1 MGLRYSMRPRAG
13 AIEVRKGE
21 ARMGGKVVTVAQQK
35 GGAGKTTLAAHLAAY
50 WSQSG
55 RNVAAVDIDPQ
66 GSFTHWTE
74 LRFQA
79 RPNHGLGFG
88 FARLSGWR
96 LPHELDRL
104 AREHDV
110 VVVDS
115 APHAQADSRT
125 AIRYS
130 HLVLVP
136 VQPSPMDLW
145 ATLPTLELAR
155 MEKRRAMLVINR
167 MPPRSLLAAEMAQ
180 KLAEIDV
187 KVANIVLGNRT
198 GYAASLGHGL
208 GVTEAEPGTTAAL
221 ELSRLADEVA
231 AYAGLD

>member
-1 MGLRYSMRPRAG
+1 
-13 AIEVRKGE
+13 
-21 ARMGGKVVTVAQQK
+21 MGGKVVTVAQQK
-35 GGAGKTTLAAHLAAY
+35 GGAGKTTLAVHLAAY
-50 WSQSG
+50 WAQSG

-74 LRFQA
+74 LRFAA
-79 RPNHGLGFG
+79 RPHQGLGFG
-88 FARLSGWR
+88 FAKLSGWR

-115 APHAQADSRT
+115 APHAQTDSRT

-155 MEKRRAMLVINR
+155 AEKRRAMLVINR

-180 KLAEIDV
+180 KLSQIDAV
-187 KVANIVLGNRT
+187 VASIVLGNRT
-198 GYAASLGHGL
+198 GYAASLGQGL
-208 GVTEAEPGTTAAL
+208 GVTEAEPGSVAAQ
-221 ELSRLADEVA
+221 EIARLADEVA

>member
-1 MGLRYSMRPRAG
+1 MA
-13 AIEVRKGE
+13 
-21 ARMGGKVVTVAQQK
+21 GKVVTVAQQK
-35 GGAGKTTLAAHLAAY
+35 GGAGKTTLAVHLAAY
-50 WSQSG
+50 WAQSG

-74 LRFQA
+74 LRFAA
-79 RPNHGLGFG
+79 RPNQGLGFG
-88 FARLSGWR
+88 FAKLSGWR

-115 APHAQADSRT
+115 APHAQSDSRT

-145 ATLPTLELAR
+145 ATLPTLELAKA
-155 MEKRRAMLVINR
+155 EKRRAMLVINR

-180 KLAEIDV
+180 KLNEVDAV
-187 KVANIVLGNRT
+187 VASIVLGNRT
-198 GYAASLGHGL
+198 GYAASLGQGL
-208 GVTEAEPGTTAAL
+208 GVTEAEPGSVAAQ
-221 ELSRLADEVA
+221 EIARLAAEVA
-231 AYAGLD
+231 AYAGMD

>member
-1 MGLRYSMRPRAG
+1 M
-13 AIEVRKGE
+13 V
-21 ARMGGKVVTVAQQK
+21 GKVVTVAQQK
-35 GGAGKTTLAAHLAAY
+35 GGAGKTTLAVHLAAY
-50 WSQSG
+50 WAQSG

-66 GSFTHWTE
+66 GSFAHWTE
-74 LRFQA
+74 LRFAA
-79 RPNHGLGFG
+79 RPNQGLGFG
-88 FARLSGWR
+88 FAKLSGWR

-115 APHAQADSRT
+115 APHAQSDSRT

-145 ATLPTLELAR
+145 ATLPTLELAKA
-155 MEKRRAMLVINR
+155 EKRRAMLVINR

-180 KLAEIDV
+180 KLGEVDAV
-187 KVANIVLGNRT
+187 VASIVLGNRT
-198 GYAASLGHGL
+198 GYAASLGLGL
-208 GVTEAEPGTTAAL
+208 GVTEAEPGSVAAQ
-221 ELSRLADEVA
+221 EIARLAAEVA
-231 AYAGLD
+231 AYAGMG